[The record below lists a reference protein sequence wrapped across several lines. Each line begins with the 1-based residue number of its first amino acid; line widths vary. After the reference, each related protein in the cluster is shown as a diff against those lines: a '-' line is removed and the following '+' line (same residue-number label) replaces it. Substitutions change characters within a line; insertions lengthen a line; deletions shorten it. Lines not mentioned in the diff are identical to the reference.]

1 MLERQT
7 LIFAVYIPIGNSS
20 PQRAKESIAQFMN
33 MLKEDP
39 LKPNQY
45 NEKYIVMPTKLGE
58 GKIELLY
65 PTPFLTEEQ
74 ADKLHDSYYAKYE
87 DIINQIE
94 EL

>member
-1 MLERQT
+1 MERQT
-7 LIFAVYIPIGNSS
+7 LIFAVYIPIGNQS

-39 LKPNQY
+39 MKPNQY
-45 NEKYIVMPTKLGE
+45 NEKYIVMTTRTGE

-74 ADKLHDSYYAKYE
+74 AEKLHEKYYAKYQ
-87 DIINQIE
+87 DVINQIE